1 MPYRARTLSLVAVA
15 TLLASSAVF
24 AETPSAPV
32 VNPNPNAVLVLGGD
46 SMKHNLKGSLGTS
59 ADGLTFETKKH
70 SLKLSSTS
78 LERISVGSDVRE
90 TGGLPVTAAKMA
102 IPYGGGRV
110 VSLFAH
116 AKYDTLTV
124 EYRDEN
130 GGYHGMLFNLPKGQA
145 DSLQSAIGQISAKPA
160 AAPMAS
166 TSVKDANVGWAI
178 QVEPLAAGDTDV
190 SPEFLVATYE
200 HLIEELTKS
209 KHYSAVLRSG
219 DSNASKYAH
228 LIVLKTDVQKFVH
241 GNEQARAVTTV
252 KGWTKLGVKMHLQT
266 PDGRSYFDK
275 DVESNVRF
283 YGNNIRATQTLAESM
298 TNLADDA
305 GFPKE

>member
-1 MPYRARTLSLVAVA
+1 V
-15 TLLASSAVF
+15 
-24 AETPSAPV
+24 
-32 VNPNPNAVLVLGGD
+32 
-46 SMKHNLKGSLGTS
+46 
-59 ADGLTFETKKH
+59 
-70 SLKLSSTS
+70 
-78 LERISVGSDVRE
+78 
-90 TGGLPVTAAKMA
+90 
-102 IPYGGGRV
+102 
-110 VSLFAH
+110 
-116 AKYDTLTV
+116 KYDTLTV

-145 DSLQSAIGQISAKPA
+145 DSLQSAIGQLTPKPA
-160 AAPMAS
+160 PAPMAA
-166 TSVKDANVGWAI
+166 TAEKDPNVGWAI
-178 QVEPLAAGDTDV
+178 QVEPLNAGETNV

-200 HLIEELTKS
+200 HLVEDLTKS
-209 KHYSAVLRSG
+209 KRYSAVLRSG
-219 DSNASKYAH
+219 DANAAKYAH

-241 GNEQARAVTTV
+241 GNEEARAVTTV

>member
-1 MPYRARTLSLVAVA
+1 MPNCGRTLTFVAVA
-15 TLLASSAVF
+15 TLLASTAVF
-24 AETPSAPV
+24 AETPAASGA
-32 VNPNPNAVLVLGGD
+32 NPNPNAVLVLGGD
-46 SMKHNLKGSLGTS
+46 SVKHNLHGSLATS

-70 SLKLSSTS
+70 SLKLSSGS
-78 LERISVGSDVRE
+78 LDRVSVGTDVKE
-90 TGGLPVTAAKMA
+90 SGGLPVTAAKMA

-145 DSLQSAIGQISAKPA
+145 DGLQTALGQIAAKPTPA
-160 AAPMAS
+160 AMA
-166 TSVKDANVGWAI
+166 TSAEKDAKVGWAI
-178 QVEPLAAGDTDV
+178 QVEPLSAGDTEV

-200 HLIEELTKS
+200 HLIEDLTKS
-209 KHYSAVLRSG
+209 KHYAAVIRSG
-219 DSNASKYAH
+219 DSSASKYAH

-241 GNEQARAVTTV
+241 GNEEARAVTTV

-283 YGNNIRATQTLAESM
+283 YGNNIRATQSLAESM
-298 TNLADDA
+298 TTLADDA